1 MDSIGVMVLGFIS
14 GLCTGI
20 VIGVSVT
27 FPLAA
32 LFILIVFTAAMLMT
46 LLIDGAGEW
55 ISARLGRK
63 SEGDDAG

>member
-1 MDSIGVMVLGFIS
+1 MDSLGVLILGFLG
-14 GLCTGI
+14 GLCVGV

-32 LFILIVFTAAMLMT
+32 LFLLLVFAAAMLMT
-46 LLIDGAGEW
+46 LFIDGAGEW
-55 ISARLGRK
+55 LSARLGRK